1 MIGSKS
7 IGVAPQKHAELM
19 SEINTTPLVDVMLVL
34 LVVFIITAPLLTH
47 AVKINL
53 PKASSQPTKEIP
65 ELISI
70 AIDQS
75 GTFFWNDKQIEKALV
90 VQKLQEAANKQ
101 VQPEIRLSADKNTR
115 YQVLAEIMA
124 NAQNAGITKLGFISE
139 PD

>member
-1 MIGSKS
+1 M
-7 IGVAPQKHAELM
+7 EY
-19 SEINTTPLVDVMLVL
+19 
-34 LVVFIITAPLLTH
+34 
-47 AVKINL
+47 
-53 PKASSQPTKEIP
+53 KA
-65 ELISI
+65 L
-70 AIDQS
+70 
-75 GTFFWNDKQIEKALV
+75 WNDKQIEKALV